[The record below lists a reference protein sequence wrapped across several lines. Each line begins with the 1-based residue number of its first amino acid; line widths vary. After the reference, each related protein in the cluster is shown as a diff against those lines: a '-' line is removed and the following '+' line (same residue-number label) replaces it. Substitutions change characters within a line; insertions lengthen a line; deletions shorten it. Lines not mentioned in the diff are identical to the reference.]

1 MAYQGGNTHGEGG
14 HDLQQYPP
22 STYHMP
28 PARDYDSD
36 EEQERVPLTTQ
47 QPRASPFE
55 GPFDE
60 RGGQAGQRPPPGGG
74 GGYSLTE
81 SYGPSPAPSYTE
93 GNFDP
98 NNPYPRVASPYART
112 ETSSTEAW
120 RQRQAPAGL
129 RRYATRKIKLVQGQA
144 LSIDHPVPSAI
155 QNAVQAKYRTP
166 EMEGGSEEFTHMRCK
181 SIYHLACCCY
191 Y

>member
-1 MAYQGGNTHGEGG
+1 MAYQGGNPHDG

-36 EEQERVPLTTQ
+36 NDETQERIPLTTQ
-47 QPRASPFE
+47 PQQKASPFE

-60 RGGQAGQRPPPGGG
+60 RGGHGPPS
-74 GGYSLTE
+74 GGYQLEEQYAPMQT
-81 SYGPSPAPSYTE
+81 PSYND
-93 GNFDP
+93 GQQPYDP
-98 NNPYPRVASPYART
+98 NNRAPSPYNRN
-112 ETSSTEAW
+112 ETSSVEAW

-155 QNAVQAKYRTP
+155 QNAIQAKYRQP
-166 EMEGGSEEFTHMRCK
+166 DVEGGSEEFTHMRCEYLTCLR
-181 SIYHLACCCY
+181 ST
-191 Y
+191 